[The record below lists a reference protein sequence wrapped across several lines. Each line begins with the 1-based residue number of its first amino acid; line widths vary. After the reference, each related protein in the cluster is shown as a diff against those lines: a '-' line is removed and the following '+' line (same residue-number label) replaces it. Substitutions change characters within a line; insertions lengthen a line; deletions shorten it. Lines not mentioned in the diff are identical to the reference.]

1 MRIDTSSETHYLK
14 VAQVAERLGLSQSAV
29 YKLCESKQLPS
40 VRVTAKAIRVPSWV
54 LDAYLKKL
62 NGEAFS
68 PPPLRQDRREAE
80 AEAADFEQRTSLSP
94 EDWLASWKRDEL
106 EDTRETMS
114 LTIRCLA
121 ILEARRAP
129 LSAHDALPAA

>member
-1 MRIDTSSETHYLK
+1 MRIDPSNETHYLK

-40 VRVTAKAIRVPSWV
+40 VRVTTKAIRVPSWV

-68 PPPLRQDRREAE
+68 PLLFAKTGVRLRQTRPTLSSEPRSAQKIGWPAGSE
-80 AEAADFEQRTSLSP
+80 TS
-94 EDWLASWKRDEL
+94 
-106 EDTRETMS
+106 
-114 LTIRCLA
+114 
-121 ILEARRAP
+121 
-129 LSAHDALPAA
+129 